1 MRMLL
6 RYTPKIYYGDA
17 SDIERMRR
25 TFEYDP
31 DKSTANLRKHGVDFE
46 RAKRLWD
53 DPRALRI
60 SLSYEGEDRYLV
72 TGVMDG
78 KQWTA
83 ICTDRGANIR
93 IISCRRAHKKEEE
106 AYADGNL

>member
-1 MRMLL
+1 MLL
-6 RYTPKIYYGDA
+6 RYTPKVYHGDA
-17 SDIERMRR
+17 KHTDDVVRG
-25 TFEYDP
+25 FEYDP
-31 DKSTANLRKHGVDFE
+31 DESAVNLRKHGVDFE
-46 RAKRLWD
+46 QAKRLWD

-60 SLSYEGEDRYLV
+60 PLSYEGEERYLV

-78 KQWTA
+78 KHWTA
-83 ICTDRGANIR
+83 ICTDRGTRVR